1 MLIVFN
7 PLFASMN
14 EVLDEIIADYDT
26 ANYAQKAEMDEKL
39 RMLRGMSDIC
49 IEQWLLFEEKMGKY
63 LQQRAQQQQTPS
75 PSPDLELSG
84 KHSELFQ
91 RGQGYYKLNM
101 YDEAIREFEGIV
113 RSEPDFLLARV
124 YLGMS
129 FLHKGDTLEAY
140 RLFQLL
146 IHISENDQMKAISY
160 NAMACIHMLR
170 HNLEKAYEYFRKAYK
185 SDPAVVEP
193 LFMMGLCYEH
203 KGTLQFMFE

>member
-1 MLIVFN
+1 MFN

-14 EVLDEIIADYDT
+14 EVLDEIIADYASAT
-26 ANYAQKAEMDEKL
+26 YAQRAEMDEKL
-39 RMLRGMSDIC
+39 RILRGMSDVC

-63 LQQRAQQQQTPS
+63 LQHRTEEHEVEKQA
-75 PSPDLELSG
+75 PDVELSG

-129 FLHKGDTLEAY
+129 FLQKGDTSEAY
-140 RLFQLL
+140 RLFHLL
-146 IHISENDQMKAISY
+146 IHISENAQMKAISY
-160 NAMACIHMLR
+160 NAMGCIHMLR
-170 HNLEKAYEYFRKAYK
+170 RNLEKAYEYFRKAYK
-185 SDPAVVEP
+185 SDPAVIEP
-193 LFMMGLCYEH
+193 LFSMGLCYEH
-203 KGTLQFMFE
+203 KGKLEFMLE